1 MSEYFSFK
9 KFITTGFI
17 MVIYILGAIAITIVS
32 ILLMLNSGT
41 NLLGVSGIG
50 VVIGLVLLIVGNL
63 FWRVLCEYLVVQFRI
78 FTELVEI
85 NKTLKG
91 GPSAAPSAQVASNTR
106 AESPVCSTC
115 GGPLTYVQQY
125 QRWYCEKERKY
136 V

>member
-1 MSEYFSFK
+1 
-9 KFITTGFI
+9 
-17 MVIYILGAIAITIVS
+17 MVIYILGVIAVTIVS
-32 ILLMLNSGT
+32 ILLMLNTGT
-41 NLLGVSGIG
+41 NILGTSGIG
-50 VVIGLVLLIVGNL
+50 VILGILLLIFGNL

-91 GPSAAPSAQVASNTR
+91 GPAAPSAQMASN
-106 AESPVCSTC
+106 ALAGPPVCPTC

-136 V
+136 A

>member
-1 MSEYFSFK
+1 MSAYFSFK

-17 MVIYILGAIAITIVS
+17 MVIYILGAIAVTIVS

-41 NLLGVSGIG
+41 NVLGLSGVG
-50 VVIGLVLLIVGNL
+50 VVLGLLLLIFGNL

-91 GPSAAPSAQVASNTR
+91 GSAAPSAQMVINAQ
-106 AESPVCSTC
+106 AGPPVCPTC
-115 GGPLTYVQQY
+115 GGPLTYIQQY